1 MLAQQLLLYGGC
13 QCAQIIALNLNF
25 PLKFMRLI
33 SSIQIKH
40 EKESKKSG
48 VCGLFILGLGLGYT
62 WVQSWGRGKAYVEKM
77 RDWTEQ
83 KIVVHFK
90 SNGAPQLS
98 LTKYFCDRFLRVS
111 LTNFFSRWLGYLD
124 VDIAKN
130 LQNCMSQIYSTRL
143 HASFGNLTQWQHLNN
158 LLWFNK
164 RGKCQWNSR
173 GLCHIFA
180 TIFAKQI
187 LAAKIFGQW
196 KSGDYYWSQ
205 IVWLGKTS
213 HVTYNIQSECCIAN
227 YSTL

>member
-1 MLAQQLLLYGGC
+1 MAVHDVSGSIMEVFYRAHVQASRQLIFF
-13 QCAQIIALNLNF
+13 AVHPNF
-25 PLKFMRLI
+25 HWPNIFATVFPSFTVK
-33 SSIQIKH
+33 
-40 EKESKKSG
+40 
-48 VCGLFILGLGLGYT
+48 
-62 WVQSWGRGKAYVEKM
+62 
-77 RDWTEQ
+77 
-83 KIVVHFK
+83 
-90 SNGAPQLS
+90 
-98 LTKYFCDRFLRVS
+98 
-111 LTNFFSRWLGYLD
+111 FFSQWLGYLD
-124 VDIAKN
+124 VAIAKN
-130 LQNCMSQIYSTRL
+130 LRNCMSQIYSTRL

-158 LLWFNK
+158 LLWFYK

-173 GLCHIFA
+173 GICHIFA